1 MESPK
6 IPLWLAIVIN
16 INVIIGAGIFVYSP
30 VVAKHAGMLSIFSF
44 AAVALIVLP
53 LVLVVA
59 QVSRL
64 YPGVHGGIYVY
75 SKQLI
80 GKNAGLLAGLSY
92 FLAKS
97 VSIGVLTTVFAPY
110 AQDVFPILAGANP
123 KTISLVTLVVLCGL
137 NFLGARFGGAMQ
149 LMFVV
154 LKLLPIL
161 FAIIFTLFIWDVSV
175 FSTSLVSFAGFKMT
189 LPFALFP
196 MLGFETCCAIGHTI
210 EGGEKNV
217 AKVIVTSFL
226 VVAVIYTLFQ
236 ISLWGALGPLL
247 GQVATPLGAFAT
259 KLGTIL
265 PSLSLA
271 AAPFLNAAIMI
282 SVIGAGY
289 GILYANCWNVYAI
302 AHAREEYVFARLLT
316 KKNRFGVPTYS
327 IMLEAVIPAACLIF
341 SVSIETL
348 GRLTVLGMV
357 VTYLIT
363 AIGLLG
369 AYKKEIGE
377 KITLPYGIAL
387 LGLASCGYLSYYCI
401 KDLVGL

>member
-6 IPLWLAIVIN
+6 IPLWLAIIIN
-16 INVIIGAGIFVYSP
+16 INVIVGAGIFVYSP
-30 VVAKHAGMLSIFSF
+30 VVAKHAGLLSVLSF
-44 AAVALIVLP
+44 ATVALIVLP

-64 YPGVHGGIYVY
+64 FPGVHGGIYVY
-75 SKQLI
+75 SKELI

-110 AQDVFPILAGANP
+110 AQDVFPILADANP
-123 KTISLVTLVVLCGL
+123 KTISLVTLAVLCAL

-149 LMFVV
+149 LAFVV

-161 FAIIFTLFIWDVSV
+161 FAIMFTMFIWD
-175 FSTSLVSFAGFKMT
+175 FSYFSPTYASLAGFKMT
-189 LPFALFP
+189 LPFALYP

-217 AKVIVTSFL
+217 AKVIVTSF
-226 VVAVIYTLFQ
+226 VIVAVIYTLFQ
-236 ISLWGALGPLL
+236 TSLWGALGLVL

-259 KLGTIL
+259 KLGVVL
-265 PSLSLA
+265 PSLSVA

-289 GILYANCWNVYAI
+289 GILYANCWNVFAI
-302 AHAREEYVFARLLT
+302 AHAREEYALARLLT
-316 KKNRFGVPTYS
+316 RKNRFGVPTYS
-327 IMLEAVIPAACLIF
+327 ILLEAIIPATCLVF
-341 SVSIETL
+341 GVSIETL

-357 VTYLIT
+357 TTYLIT
-363 AIGLLG
+363 SVGLLG

-387 LGLASCGYLSYYCI
+387 LGLASCGYLGYYCI

>member
-6 IPLWLAIVIN
+6 IPLWLAIIIN

-30 VVAKHAGMLSIFSF
+30 VVAKHAGLLSTISF
-44 AAVALIVLP
+44 LTVALIVLP

-64 YPGVHGGIYVY
+64 FPGVHGGIYVY
-75 SKQLI
+75 SKQLL
-80 GKNAGLLAGLSY
+80 GKNAGLLSGLSY

-97 VSIGVLTTVFAPY
+97 VSIGVLITVFAPY

-123 KTISLVTLVVLCGL
+123 KTISLVTLAVLCGL

-149 LMFVV
+149 LVFVV

-161 FAIIFTLFIWDVSV
+161 FAILFTMFIWD
-175 FSTSLVSFAGFKMT
+175 FSLFSPSYANIAGFKMT
-189 LPFALFP
+189 LPFALYP

-217 AKVIVTSFL
+217 AKVVVSSFL
-226 VVAVIYTLFQ
+226 IVATIYTLFQ
-236 ISLWGALGPLL
+236 TSLWGALGPVL

-259 KLGTIL
+259 KLGTVL
-265 PSLSLA
+265 PALSIT
-271 AAPFLNAAIMI
+271 AAPFLNAAIMV

-289 GILYANCWNVYAI
+289 GILYANCWNVFAI
-302 AHAREEYVFARLLT
+302 AHAREEYAFARLLT

-327 IMLEAVIPAACLIF
+327 ILLEAIIPATCLVF

-357 VTYLIT
+357 ITYLIT
-363 AIGLLG
+363 AIGLLS
-369 AYKKEIGE
+369 AYKKEIGQ

-387 LGLASCGYLSYYCI
+387 LGLASCGYLGYYCI